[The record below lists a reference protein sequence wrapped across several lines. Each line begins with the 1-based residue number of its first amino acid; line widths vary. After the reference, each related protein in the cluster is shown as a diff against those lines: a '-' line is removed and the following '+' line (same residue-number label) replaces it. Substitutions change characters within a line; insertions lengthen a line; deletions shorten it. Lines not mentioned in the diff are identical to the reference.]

1 MDARAYEG
9 NFLFSLGPNN
19 EAGGSRTTT
28 WALTILIVFVVSG
41 IWHGAGW
48 NWVVWGGLQGILM
61 SIERMLGLSE
71 GRPKSVAVILVRWA
85 ITFHL
90 VCLSWVFF
98 RAADIGQAS
107 EIIARIATMASGEE
121 YALLQPVAIL
131 GLLLCSETLRFR
143 KRFVSFIGR
152 RPAMAFWLAA
162 AAFVL
167 FSLMFRGAR
176 SPEFIYFQF

>member
-1 MDARAYEG
+1 M
-9 NFLFSLGPNN
+9 
-19 EAGGSRTTT
+19 
-28 WALTILIVFVVSG
+28 
-41 IWHGAGW
+41 
-48 NWVVWGGLQGILM
+48 M

-71 GRPKSVAVILVRWA
+71 GRPKSAVVIVIRWT

-90 VCLSWVFF
+90 VCLSWIFF

-107 EIIARIATMASGEE
+107 EIIKRIGTMADGEG

-131 GLLLCSETLRFR
+131 ALLLCSETLRFR
-143 KRFVSFIGR
+143 KRFVTFIGR
-152 RPAMAFWLAA
+152 SPMIAFWLAVV
-162 AAFVL
+162 AFVL